1 MRIFEVC
8 NGSESYFFGWEE
20 DAKKFAKEKYDAESD
35 GVPFIDKHFVER
47 PDEFAELL
55 NKVAHAPKG
64 VATGASRQT
73 HISASEDS
81 TTHGH

>member
-1 MRIFEVC
+1 MRVFEVI

-20 DAKKFAKEKYDAESD
+20 DAIKFAKEKYETEID

-64 VATGASRQT
+64 AATGASRQT
-73 HISASEDS
+73 HVSANEDS
-81 TTHGH
+81 TTHGC

>member
-1 MRIFEVC
+1 MRVFEVI

-20 DAKKFAKEKYDAESD
+20 DAIKFAKEKYETEID

-47 PDEFAELL
+47 PDEFAALL

-64 VATGASRQT
+64 AATGASRQT
-73 HISASEDS
+73 HVSANEDS
-81 TTHGH
+81 TTHGC